1 MAVVAGMMRMAVL
14 RWREQQQGEVAFH
27 AAEIDGG
34 GVMMTDVRRP
44 RLDGDGGAHS
54 ALSECGR
61 LAADMLAVA
70 HSSTHV
76 RVGHW
81 GGGPL
86 GTARGTLRGL
96 RWPDTETA
104 ARTARAGRTTGAAD
118 GRAAGTAEPLYYLR
132 CRV

>member
-1 MAVVAGMMRMAVL
+1 MSESLSAYAGA
-14 RWREQQQGEVAFH
+14 G
-27 AAEIDGG
+27 
-34 GVMMTDVRRP
+34 
-44 RLDGDGGAHS
+44 S

-81 GGGPL
+81 GGGA
-86 GTARGTLRGL
+86 ARGTLRGL
-96 RWPDTETA
+96 LGPHTETA

>member
-54 ALSECGR
+54 ALSECALDR
-61 LAADMLAVA
+61 LASRPSGSRSEQRA
-70 HSSTHV
+70 
-76 RVGHW
+76 
-81 GGGPL
+81 GPDV
-86 GTARGTLRGL
+86 L
-96 RWPDTETA
+96 RWQPAPDGHRRQLSTSCNNE
-104 ARTARAGRTTGAAD
+104 
-118 GRAAGTAEPLYYLR
+118 
-132 CRV
+132 